1 MALFDFI
8 TGIKDKLPQYGNIA
22 AELQAPQAVSGGGEL
37 AVQPLRPTLFNRITG
52 LGDKIYDGLF
62 GKIVDNSGVN
72 DGTLSATVNNPHR
85 EGGIFAD
92 LQSGFNENL
101 NNRFQP
107 QNLVGNGGSLARRI
121 GEGFGTAMRFADSP
135 LGRGLL
141 VGGAIGALG
150 GTPAEMAAYGLGTTA
165 LNQGNRM
172 ADKVYRDDLI
182 KTAQQALQNSPE
194 FNSLSADEIA
204 TIRQSVEMGADYKNA
219 TPEQQQVMLQNAAAE
234 YLRGRQAEQLQ
245 NIVNQVGSMRGYV
258 KPEVYRNVLASQQM
272 RDNANYRN
280 LMMAL
285 QAENN
290 RAMRDLRQDQL
301 AFQKSKED
309 FDRQIALGNLGIAQ
323 SKLGLEGARLRAYI
337 QSLQNKANKTVED
350 KATIR
355 QLNDNNATIADIDAG
370 LQLIEQNPGA
380 YSPIK
385 GITPSWLLNYTD
397 KKGISTRTQIDN
409 ITAVYRKWLTGAQ
422 MSDAERKAYERFLP
436 APTDNATAVK
446 AKLQGMKNSIERKN
460 KVLLQGVNVENNS
473 GLNVDVDAVDAE
485 LKRRGL

>member
-72 DGTLSATVNNPHR
+72 DGTLSATINNPHR

-135 LGRGLL
+135 LGRGVL

-165 LNQGNRM
+165 LNQGNRT
-172 ADKVYRDDLI
+172 ADRLYRDDLI
-182 KTAQQALQNSPE
+182 KTAQQSLRYSPE

-204 TIRQSVEMGADYKNA
+204 TIKQSVEMGADYKNA

-258 KPEVYRNVLASQQM
+258 RPDVYRNLLASQQL
-272 RDNANYRN
+272 RDNADYKNMYLN
-280 LMMAL
+280 AQIANQ
-285 QAENN
+285 QA
-290 RAMRDLRQDQL
+290 MQDLRKDQL

-323 SKLGLEGARLRAYI
+323 GNLAVNQVRAAAYMKSLED
-337 QSLQNKANKTVED
+337 KANKTTQD
-350 KATIR
+350 KATLK
-355 QLNDNNATIADIDAG
+355 QLNENNTTLADIDAG
-370 LQLIEQNPGA
+370 LQLIEQNPQA
-380 YSPIK
+380 YNPIK

-436 APTDNATAVK
+436 APTDNADAVK

-460 KVLLQGVNVENNS
+460 NVLMQGVNLGNS
-473 GLNVDVDAVDAE
+473 SGINVDMDAIDAE
-485 LKRRGL
+485 LSRRGL